1 MVQQQQLVSFLLWSF
16 SIVCLWKISWKI
28 VCTTNAESQLTNKTT
43 INAHAFLCFFFV
55 FFSLWFLFVFAATV
69 SAEFLKTKQNKTETS
84 TVVVARAVIYNFAV
98 VGSFYLFFFLSLR
111 KESKLLLFGL
121 QATKTARIFFQEKME
136 GVGKEFKN

>member
-1 MVQQQQLVSFLLWSF
+1 M
-16 SIVCLWKISWKI
+16 
-28 VCTTNAESQLTNKTT
+28 
-43 INAHAFLCFFFV
+43 
-55 FFSLWFLFVFAATV
+55 FAATV
-69 SAEFLKTKQNKTETS
+69 SAKFLKTKQNKTETS